1 LALAGAGITIAIYY
15 GHVRWSMELI
25 KIDIPTRAALI
36 ALVVLMGA
44 APIAEAKRW
53 YDEDRGAQG
62 YDGAPGYD
70 SGSPENNPPRR
81 DKRSRSDNAPQYDG
95 GSRNGNAPR
104 NDRRPRDDYAPR
116 EYYQQREQPSRSPG
130 NSLDSA
136 VARASREGRVL
147 YYGGGR

>member
-1 LALAGAGITIAIYY
+1 MGITIAVYY

-36 ALVVLMGA
+36 ALVVLMGVSPLA
-44 APIAEAKRW
+44 QAKRW
-53 YDEDRGAQG
+53 YDEDRVDQG
-62 YDGAPGYD
+62 YDKAPRYD
-70 SGSPENNPPRR
+70 RR
-81 DKRSRSDNAPQYDG
+81 ARNDNAPRNDG
-95 GSRNGNAPR
+95 GSRN
-104 NDRRPRDDYAPR
+104 DYAPR

-147 YYGGGR
+147 SADEVDGGYRIKVLTPQGRVRVLYYGGGR